1 MDSFRVDVGVGVS
14 DDWKRERNE
23 RARREYLRK
32 ITDPAENRM
41 RTRTARQQLSDAMDA
56 LKGPGDIPLP
66 DADDE
71 STTRSGVLL

>member
-1 MDSFRVDVGVGVS
+1 MS

-56 LKGPGDIPLP
+56 LKGPGDIQLP
-66 DADDE
+66 DADD
-71 STTRSGVLL
+71 SSSLRGVLT

>member
-66 DADDE
+66 DADDG
-71 STTRSGVLL
+71 SLRGVLT